1 MPPGQRSGLLP
12 VAAASPTSDTLD
24 PPQAPS
30 LRLHHAPC
38 ISSLTCRRPRRA
50 PGTSQPHSQHTAAGS
65 AADSYTDG
73 EAEGGAAAASAELRG
88 VLSSGDEE
96 GRWHDAVQRALV
108 DSLQPPRAEHP
119 SWWGKRYHN
128 LQVR

>member
-1 MPPGQRSGLLP
+1 M
-12 VAAASPTSDTLD
+12 
-24 PPQAPS
+24 QALPS
-30 LRLHHAPC
+30 LRLHTAPHAKSPT
-38 ISSLTCRRPRRA
+38 SRHHRRA
-50 PGTSQPHSQHTAAGS
+50 AGTSQPHSQHTATDS

-73 EAEGGAAAASAELRG
+73 EAETAAPVELRNG

-96 GRWHDAVQRALV
+96 GRWHDAVQRALM

-128 LQVR
+128 LQVRLQAVLGKLWLFIRQGTLLLLRA